1 MNILKLISSAIKSL
15 VSTITPKKGIEYQV
29 EHTLDFIHDIKK
41 EEIKEE
47 SPEVEAEKTL
57 IEAKSKLRE
66 KRKAPKKIKVPK
78 DIV

>member
-1 MNILKLISSAIKSL
+1 MNIFKLISSAIKYLVSL
-15 VSTITPKKGIEYQV
+15 VTPKKGIEYPV
-29 EHTLDFIHDIKK
+29 ENTSDFIHDIKK
-41 EEIKEE
+41 DET
-47 SPEVEAEKTL
+47 VEAEKTL

>member
-15 VSTITPKKGIEYQV
+15 VSAVTPKKGIEYPV
-29 EHTLDFIHDIKK
+29 ENTLDFIHDIKK
-41 EEIKEE
+41 EK

-78 DIV
+78 DPA